1 VPHIHQSP
9 DYLFSFAVGFG
20 CSDLCM
26 LLFNFIF
33 LVMLNKGVVRW
44 VAFVSF
50 AFVSVILLNSVWTV
64 IDDIFKNCFAE

>member
-1 VPHIHQSP
+1 
-9 DYLFSFAVGFG
+9 
-20 CSDLCM
+20 
-26 LLFNFIF
+26 
-33 LVMLNKGVVRW
+33 MLNKGVVRW